1 MGKESWKFSHNEAAN
16 AVFTEGMRKIFEY
29 RDLGVKDATN
39 GDYVAHIVKANG
51 RKSED
56 EVQHWHVHD
65 CDFQM
70 VYVLKGWATF
80 EYAGEGVRTI
90 REGDCINQRPLI
102 PHREIECSPDMELLE
117 IVSPANFETR
127 IVDAPAD
134 AAE

>member
-1 MGKESWKFSHNEAAN
+1 MGKETWKFSHNEAAN

-70 VYVLKGWATF
+70 VYVLKGWAKF

-90 REGDCINQRPLI
+90 RQGDCINQRPLI

-127 IVDAPAD
+127 IVEAPAE

>member
-1 MGKESWKFSHNEAAN
+1 MGKEAWKFSHNEAAN

>member
-1 MGKESWKFSHNEAAN
+1 MGKDSWKFSHNEAAD

-51 RKSED
+51 RKDTD

-70 VYVLKGWATF
+70 VYVLKGWAKF
-80 EYAGEGVRTI
+80 EYAGEGVHTI
-90 REGDCINQRPLI
+90 RAGDCINQRPLI

-117 IVSPANFETR
+117 IVSPASFETR
-127 IVDAPAD
+127 IVDAPAE

>member
-1 MGKESWKFSHNEAAN
+1 MGKDTWRFNIDEAAN
-16 AVFTEGMRKIFEY
+16 AVFSPGMRKIFEY

-39 GDYVAHIVKANG
+39 GDYVAQIVKANG
-51 RKSED
+51 VKSSD

-65 CDFQM
+65 CEFQM
-70 VYVLKGWATF
+70 VYGLKGWATF

-90 REGDCINQRPLI
+90 RAGDCILQRPMI
-102 PHREIECSPDMELLE
+102 PHREIECSDDLEMLE
-117 IVSPANFETR
+117 IVSPADFETR

>member
-1 MGKESWKFSHNEAAN
+1 MGKETWKFSHNEAAN

-51 RKSED
+51 RKDTD

-70 VYVLKGWATF
+70 VYVLKGWAKF
-80 EYAGEGVRTI
+80 EYAGEGVHTI
-90 REGDCINQRPLI
+90 RAGDCINQRPLI

-127 IVDAPAD
+127 IVDAPAE

>member
-1 MGKESWKFSHNEAAN
+1 MGKETWKFSHNEAAN

>member
-1 MGKESWKFSHNEAAN
+1 MGKETWKFSHNEAAD

>member
-1 MGKESWKFSHNEAAN
+1 MGKDTWTFSHNEAAN

-51 RKSED
+51 RESED
-56 EVQHWHVHD
+56 EVKHWHVHD

-117 IVSPANFETR
+117 IVAPADFETR